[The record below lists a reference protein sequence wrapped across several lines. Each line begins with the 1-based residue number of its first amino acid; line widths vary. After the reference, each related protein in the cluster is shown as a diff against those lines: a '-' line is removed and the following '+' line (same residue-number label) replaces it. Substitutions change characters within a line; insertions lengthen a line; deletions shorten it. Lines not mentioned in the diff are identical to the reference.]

1 MNDLYT
7 KLNNQIQNT
16 CIEQL
21 KMIKA
26 NDLNTNQIDTLR
38 EQYQL
43 LLKQIQYKFIF
54 IIFLVN
60 LSIYLDYV
68 DVNLFV
74 IYIQWKRLKYYKKSS
89 RNANFGFNF

>member
-1 MNDLYT
+1 MNDLYN
-7 KLNNQIQNT
+7 KLNTQIQNV

-43 LLKQIQYKFIF
+43 LLKQIQYVSKLIRTRINVF
-54 IIFLVN
+54 
-60 LSIYLDYV
+60 
-68 DVNLFV
+68 
-74 IYIQWKRLKYYKKSS
+74 
-89 RNANFGFNF
+89 

>member
-7 KLNNQIQNT
+7 KLNNQIQMT
-16 CIEQL
+16 YIEQL

-43 LLKQIQYKFIF
+43 LLKQIQYK
-54 IIFLVN
+54 N
-60 LSIYLDYV
+60 
-68 DVNLFV
+68 
-74 IYIQWKRLKYYKKSS
+74 
-89 RNANFGFNF
+89 

>member
-7 KLNNQIQNT
+7 KLNTQIQNI

-60 LSIYLDYV
+60 LLIYLDYV
-68 DVNLFV
+68 VVNLSV
-74 IYIQWKRLKYYKKSS
+74 IYIQWKILNYYK
-89 RNANFGFNF
+89 R

>member
-1 MNDLYT
+1 MIKNTHFTKQINAMNDLYS
-7 KLNNQIQNT
+7 KLNTQIQNV

-43 LLKQIQYKFIF
+43 LLKQIQYESK
-54 IIFLVN
+54 LRMGRVARC
-60 LSIYLDYV
+60 LEH
-68 DVNLFV
+68 
-74 IYIQWKRLKYYKKSS
+74 
-89 RNANFGFNF
+89 G

>member
-7 KLNNQIQNT
+7 KLNTQIQNI

-43 LLKQIQYKFIF
+43 LLKQIQYVSELFITR
-54 IIFLVN
+54 IIEPGSQHDTRL
-60 LSIYLDYV
+60 IR
-68 DVNLFV
+68 NLFF
-74 IYIQWKRLKYYKKSS
+74 ILL
-89 RNANFGFNF
+89 

>member
-7 KLNNQIQNT
+7 KLNNQIQT
-16 CIEQL
+16 IYIEQL

-43 LLKQIQYKFIF
+43 LLKQIQYK
-54 IIFLVN
+54 L
-60 LSIYLDYV
+60 
-68 DVNLFV
+68 NLF
-74 IYIQWKRLKYYKKSS
+74 IYR
-89 RNANFGFNF
+89 F